1 MDSKEHMSALEVA
14 LKNEMQEREFYLKH
28 AERSSNPLGKAMFIQ
43 IADDELEHYER
54 LKQLR
59 DTLSL
64 KGQWPQSLPLEVKD
78 TRIGDVL
85 KSVLE
90 KAEKIPAGD
99 ESDLAALQTAIDFEG
114 RGSAYYAALRDQVSD
129 PKQKVFFDLLAGIEH
144 EHYVS
149 LRDTEQFLTDP
160 ASWYRTK
167 ERPGLDG
174 G

>member
-1 MDSKEHMSALEVA
+1 MDSKERLSALEVA
-14 LKNEMQEREFYLKH
+14 LKNELQEREFYLQH
-28 AERSSNPLGKAMFIQ
+28 AERSANPLGKAMFLQ

-59 DTLSL
+59 DTLSM
-64 KGQWPQSLPLEVKD
+64 KGQWPQSLPLEVKG
-78 TRIGDVL
+78 TRVAEVL

-90 KAEKIPAGD
+90 KAEKVPAGD
-99 ESDLAALQTAIDFEG
+99 ESELAALQKAIEFEG

-129 PKQKVFFDLLAGIEH
+129 PKQKLFFDLLAGIEH

-160 ASWYRTK
+160 ASWYRIK
-167 ERPGLDG
+167 ERHGLDG